1 MSQKRFIITQS
12 VEVKD
17 KLIANGVKLI
27 SEANGTYTFVNELPT
42 KFSFNE
48 ADVKK
53 IAYTNILSM

>member
-1 MSQKRFIITQS
+1 MSQKRFIVTQS

-17 KLIANGVKLI
+17 KLIANGVKFI
-27 SEANGTYTFVNELPT
+27 SETNGTYTFVNELPT

-48 ADVKK
+48 TDIKK